1 MMFRR
6 MHADRLGG
14 LLAAATL
21 AVALLAGAPAAAVT
35 IDFFCITNNDAGN
48 CAIGEAQLSVELT
61 DEGGDQVRFTFLN
74 TGAADITISEVYFDD
89 GTLLGIASVISGL
102 GVAFVEDADPPDL
115 PGGNSITPP
124 FNVTA
129 GFLAEAEP
137 PPASNGVDPG
147 EWVAIVFDL
156 QSGGTLADV
165 IQELTDGTLR
175 IGIHAISIGATEGS
189 ESFVNVPV
197 PEPTTALLLLG
208 GLAGIAARRRAGA
221 TRF

>member
-6 MHADRLGG
+6 MHADRPGG

-21 AVALLAGAPAAAVT
+21 AVALLAGAPATAVT

-61 DEGGDQVRFTFLN
+61 DEGSDQVRFTFLN

-89 GTLLGIASVISGL
+89 GTLLGIASVISGP
-102 GVAFVEDADPPDL
+102 GVAFVEDASPPDL

-129 GFLAEAEP
+129 GFLAEAAP
-137 PPASNGVDPG
+137 PPAFNGVDPG

-175 IGIHAISIGATEGS
+175 IGIHAISIGATEDS